1 MDEEWAKAL
10 TKETERFE
18 NNANNAFV
26 NLNSSHSDI
35 YYMLYGILYSII
47 YKSRLIHLL

>member
-26 NLNSSHSDI
+26 TIKSSHSDI
-35 YYMLYGILYSII
+35 SYMYYGIYYSII
-47 YKSRLIHLL
+47 